1 MKRVASILLALSLAV
16 SAFAAVPQRTV
27 YKSINIDNLKTDFR
41 DFKFNSHGYE
51 DAVFSFDLANNS
63 GALTAS
69 SYTWQFKASRRVSGG
84 SNLIYVAV
92 ANSAITKSTSNV
104 TFTIAY
110 TNVPPDNAYN
120 CELYL
125 TDSGTART
133 AGRGTW
139 QVRESLYDD
148 GDGVFSFP
156 ASLSAA
162 DFYSV
167 SGDTLEGNMAGG
179 GYTIS
184 GAVWSGHIT
193 TMFSGASTTGAVT
206 SAAGDAGNFLKADGT
221 WAAPTGSG
229 DITGVTAGTG
239 LEGGGLSGGV
249 TLTAT
254 NLNTRMG
261 QLEGQT
267 NGYLTSYTES
277 DPIWVAASG
286 SVVYA
291 ESDPLAVLATGA
303 RRMSGNLDMGANAV
317 TNIDTLRANQIVVQG
332 LYDPTADTTIIFDV
346 DNRIL
351 TNIVAYYGSGVGLT
365 ALNGSSISAGTVADA
380 RIAATIARDSELSND
395 LYPAFTNMNQST
407 LLLNDL
413 APADGQVLTV
423 DVTASVTTAVW
434 SASAGGGGG
443 GNGALTNNS
452 GITWAGTDDAPAHG
466 DAVVI
471 SIAGSQ
477 TNWLFADHGSIGG
490 LGDDDHSAYGALGS
504 AETIAGN
511 WVNTANPWADNE
523 VADSITASSYLPL
536 AGGTMTGDI
545 AMGDD
550 DITGLLSAEYSTNGA
565 PVAATANKCRTSVA
579 DNRFYW
585 IYNSVTNYLELL

>member
-1 MKRVASILLALSLAV
+1 
-16 SAFAAVPQRTV
+16 
-27 YKSINIDNLKTDFR
+27 
-41 DFKFNSHGYE
+41 
-51 DAVFSFDLANNS
+51 
-63 GALTAS
+63 
-69 SYTWQFKASRRVSGG
+69 
-84 SNLIYVAV
+84 
-92 ANSAITKSTSNV
+92 
-104 TFTIAY
+104 
-110 TNVPPDNAYN
+110 
-120 CELYL
+120 
-125 TDSGTART
+125 
-133 AGRGTW
+133 
-139 QVRESLYDD
+139 
-148 GDGVFSFP
+148 
-156 ASLSAA
+156 
-162 DFYSV
+162 
-167 SGDTLEGNMAGG
+167 
-179 GYTIS
+179 
-184 GAVWSGHIT
+184 
-193 TMFSGASTTGAVT
+193 
-206 SAAGDAGNFLKADGT
+206 
-221 WAAPTGSG
+221 
-229 DITGVTAGTG
+229 
-239 LEGGGLSGGV
+239 
-249 TLTAT
+249 
-254 NLNTRMG
+254 
-261 QLEGQT
+261 
-267 NGYLTSYTES
+267 
-277 DPIWVAASG
+277 
-286 SVVYA
+286 
-291 ESDPLAVLATGA
+291 
-303 RRMSGNLDMGANAV
+303 MSGNLNMNNNDITNAPVIMHQNGASGKLDLSAGTLKMGGNNIIDLSANRINDAAGGHFIGINAGAPYV
-317 TNIDTLRANQIVVQG
+317 TNAT
-332 LYDPTADTTIIFDV
+332 
-346 DNRIL
+346 
-351 TNIVAYYGSGVGLT
+351 YYGSGVGLT

-395 LYPAFTNMNQST
+395 LYPAFTNMNKSA

-434 SASAGGGGG
+434 SASAGGGGGG